1 MKFSLFSLL
10 PLLLILGTA
19 AQANDDVTG
28 CSLIRIDQYYG
39 LKEWDCRV
47 PNSPVRISNV
57 YTDQHGQQRVE
68 SISSQ
73 QNAMCD
79 DQGVCSNS
87 GNFAGNAPAGSYH
100 YTFGWYLGTDTKG
113 NPISYKNG
121 TGPGFGGKYS
131 IAPDEPAP
139 STSPH
144 LLPEVVCMPTASFN
158 CSIDGNELEDA
169 DLPKYLPIVTE
180 KDVKALGGSC
190 QSAPLCYNK
199 NMILLGLNSK
209 YFPKS

>member
-1 MKFSLFSLL
+1 MKRSLLTLL
-10 PLLLILGTA
+10 PLLMILGSA

-39 LKEWDCRV
+39 IHEWDCRV

-87 GNFAGNAPAGSYH
+87 GSFAGNAPAGSYH

-113 NPISYKNG
+113 NPVSYKSG
-121 TGPGFGGKYS
+121 TGPGFGGKYLSAPAKSAPAKS
-131 IAPDEPAP
+131 IQP
-139 STSPH
+139 
-144 LLPEVVCMPTASFN
+144 LPEVVCMPTASFN
-158 CSIDGNELEDA
+158 CSIDGQEIEDG
-169 DLPKYLPIVTE
+169 DLPKHLPMVE
-180 KDVKALGGSC
+180 EQEVKKAGGSC
-190 QSAPLCYNK
+190 QSIPLCYDR
-199 NMILLGLNSK
+199 NMILLGLNRK
-209 YFPKS
+209 LF

>member
-1 MKFSLFSLL
+1 MKYSLFTLI
-10 PLLLILGTA
+10 PLLMILGNA
-19 AQANDDVTG
+19 AQAKDDVTG

-87 GNFAGNAPAGSYH
+87 GSFAGNAPAGSYH

-113 NPISYKNG
+113 NPVSYKSG

-131 IAPDEPAP
+131 ESLTGTP
-139 STSPH
+139 STKSSRA
-144 LLPEVVCMPTASFN
+144 LPDVVCMPTASYN
-158 CSIDGNELEDA
+158 CSIDGKEIEDA
-169 DLPKYLPIVTE
+169 DLPKYLPTVKE
-180 KDVKALGGSC
+180 DDVKKLGGNCLSI
-190 QSAPLCYNK
+190 PLCFDK
-199 NMILLGLNSK
+199 RMVLLGLNK
-209 YFPKS
+209 RYF